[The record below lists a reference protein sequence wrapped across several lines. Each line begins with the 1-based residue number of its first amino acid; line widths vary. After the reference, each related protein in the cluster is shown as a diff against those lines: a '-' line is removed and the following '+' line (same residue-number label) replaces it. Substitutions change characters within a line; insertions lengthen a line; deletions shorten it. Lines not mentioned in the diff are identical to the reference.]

1 MDESLR
7 ATTTIESEHP
17 RIQAL
22 AGDLTNGLEND
33 RDKLLGLFGFVR
45 DEIPYNVFM
54 ISMHED
60 DFRASFVLEAG
71 KGYCVQKAVLLCAL
85 SRAAGIPCRLAL
97 TEIRNHRIPAK
108 LFERLGRNVFP
119 GHAYNQFYLDGR
131 WISAA
136 ATFDAGLCARGGVPT
151 VDFDGEQ
158 DAMLPSKALDGSPY
172 IEYLEHFGYFDD
184 LPLDFITERTSRIWG
199 ADKRS
204 WKSPED
210 DTGYP
215 RSRS

>member
-1 MDESLR
+1 MEEFLKS
-7 ATTTIESEHP
+7 TTTIESEHP
-17 RIQAL
+17 RIRAL
-22 AGDLTNGLEND
+22 ARELTSALEAP
-33 RDKLLGLFGFVR
+33 RDKVLGLFAFVR

-119 GHAYNQFYLDGR
+119 GHAYNQFHLDGR

-136 ATFDAGLCARGGVPT
+136 ATFDAGLCARVGVPT
-151 VDFDGEQ
+151 VEFNGEQ

-172 IEYLEHFGYFDD
+172 IEYLEHFGHFAD
-184 LPLDFITERTSRIWG
+184 LPLAFITERTAKIWG

-204 WKSPED
+204 WQSPED

-215 RSRS
+215 RSKS